1 MSLIYNKLN
10 AVARGAGRI
19 SLLVALLLL
28 SACTT
33 IPAAS
38 PAAETSTATETEE
51 AAFTCPEPSPRLE
64 VTSTTLNV
72 FTFIEYVP
80 DDFLRCFEEVYG
92 VDVNAGGYSTNSE
105 MYAKLNAGASGYDLV
120 QPSDYM
126 VAPLTRQGLL
136 QPLDHERLPALANIN
151 PNYLDLAF
159 DPGNEYTMPYQAGT
173 YAIAVN
179 TDAVQNVP
187 TRWADLWSDEYAGRM
202 TFLDDA
208 RSVIGLTLLTLGY
221 DLNSTDPA
229 QLEEAKVRLAE
240 LVPNI
245 RLFESDNPKAPLL
258 AGDVDLGMVWTGE
271 AFLAHAENPAI
282 QYIYP
287 EEGAVLW
294 QDNWAIPADAANVD
308 AAYAFLNYLN
318 QPDLFWLTLRDFPYT
333 NPNAAALV
341 YAQEHHPELYEAY
354 MASNA
359 TNMPAEDIARG
370 HYLQDIGEALPLYDA
385 IWTEVKGQ

>member
-1 MSLIYNKLN
+1 
-10 AVARGAGRI
+10 VAEGEF
-19 SLLVALLLL
+19 V
-28 SACTT
+28 
-33 IPAAS
+33 
-38 PAAETSTATETEE
+38 
-51 AAFTCPEPSPRLE
+51 CPEPNPRME
-64 VTSTTLNV
+64 VTSKTLNV

-80 DDFLRCFEEVYG
+80 DDFMRCFEEVYG
-92 VDVNAGGYSTNSE
+92 VDVNSGGFSTNSE

-120 QPSDYM
+120 QGSDYI
-126 VAPLTRQGLL
+126 VAPLVRQGLI

-151 PNYLDLAF
+151 PDYLNLAF
-159 DPGNEYTMPYQAGT
+159 DPGNEFTLPYQAGT

-179 TDAVQNVP
+179 TDAVENVP
-187 TRWADLWSDEYAGRM
+187 SSWADLWSPEYAGRL

-221 DLNSTDPA
+221 DINSTDPA
-229 QLEEAKVRLAE
+229 QLAEAKARLME

-245 RLFESDNPKAPLL
+245 KLFESDNPKAPLL

-271 AFLAHAENPAI
+271 AFLAHIENPAI
-282 QYIYP
+282 EYIYP
-287 EEGAVLW
+287 SEGAVLW

-333 NPNAAALV
+333 NPNAAALAW
-341 YAQEHHPELYEAY
+341 AQEHRPELYEAY

-370 HYLQDIGEALPLYDA
+370 HFLQDIGEALPLYDA
-385 IWTEVKGQ
+385 IWVEVKGQ